1 MNSLFNSPKYLLTI
15 KILANSEN
23 YKKLL
28 FGYTHYPQFCPQF
41 FLHYSQVDEFLLF
54 FIWEGTMW
62 GKRGHRG
69 DALEELLY
77 YTNQY
82 YHQLG
87 LCRVD
92 KISTPIKVIDID
104 HQGMITKGFFE
115 KKSTVD
121 FIGIA
126 QGVCLAFDAKETNL
140 KSLPLQNIHS
150 HQIEYMKDIDAQG
163 GLAFII
169 IHFKFNDE
177 FYLVPYEM
185 IADYYTKEST
195 RRSIPYKAMLK
206 EFQIKKER
214 SGSILN
220 YLETLN
226 TYVSYKETLKKE

>member
-1 MNSLFNSPKYLLTI
+1 
-15 KILANSEN
+15 
-23 YKKLL
+23 
-28 FGYTHYPQFCPQF
+28 
-41 FLHYSQVDEFLLF
+41 
-54 FIWEGTMW
+54 MW

-87 LCRVD
+87 LCRID

-121 FIGIA
+121 FIGVV
-126 QGVCLAFDAKETNL
+126 QGVCIAFDAKETNL
-140 KSLPLQNIHS
+140 KSLPLQNIHE
-150 HQIEYMKDIDAQG
+150 HQMTYMYDIERQG

-169 IHFKFNDE
+169 VHFKFNDTY
-177 FYLVPYEM
+177 YLVPYE
-185 IADYYTKEST
+185 ILKLYYGQQSSES
-195 RRSIPYKAMLK
+195 RKSIPYKAMQNRF
-206 EFQIKKER
+206 EIKKER
-214 SGSILN
+214 AGSILN

-226 TYVSYKETLKKE
+226 EYVRYKSELEVTHGSSNHT